1 MKKIH
6 IFLLSVIVSFLFLE
20 NKALATDCANATIV
34 PASPT
39 LPYAIS
45 LVCGT
50 TDDINAANSTS
61 CGNSDYKGGYEAV
74 YSWTPASDYINVS
87 FDYSGQTWTGIFLY
101 EGCPTSGGTCIGTKT
116 SSGSTKILSYI
127 GANSTS
133 GTTISLTAGV
143 TYYIVVD
150 TWPTPDSPCP
160 GTLTIN
166 GTIGIPCT
174 TPSVQPTNLLFSN
187 INSTSLKGTFN
198 SANGS
203 DSYLVVR
210 TTVNIHDTPPVN
222 GTLYTAGTTLG
233 NGTVVY
239 SGTDTSFNESSLSPT
254 TQYFYFVYSQR
265 SQACVN
271 VKYLTTNP
279 LTANTYTAPDLP
291 ASFTATTVSTSQ
303 INLSVTANAANSD
316 IVVAYNT
323 TNTFGAPS
331 GTYSVGNTI
340 SGGGTI
346 LYIGPAS
353 GLTTHTGLN
362 SGTTYYYRA
371 WSILGGLYSTA
382 KTASA
387 ATVCA
392 PISSFPWVESF
403 ENLTTPSL
411 PTCWIQKNVNGDG
424 DYWQTY
430 SGYGVG
436 GSKSAGL
443 YTDYNSGANN
453 DYLIFPALNLNGNQ
467 RLKFSIKAR
476 SSAEPNDYRVVLST
490 TDTSASSFTTVLKPL
505 TTVSNTTM
513 TQITPI
519 NLSAYTG
526 TVYIAIHVPSGGLDG
541 YYLYV
546 DSVIVENI
554 PTCLELGNTFTTTS
568 VTENTATLSWVET
581 GTATSWDIAYD
592 TSSVFLPGSG
602 GVIVPANSN
611 PFTLNSLTT
620 NTKYYY
626 FVRSSCS
633 STDKG
638 EWSLR
643 QSFVTLCNAVSFP
656 VTQNFDGV
664 ASTPNLP
671 ECWRTLINTTLTSGP
686 SVATST
692 SNFKSSP
699 NSCYLYNSTDQA
711 SDVVLISPKQTT
723 APITTTRVK
732 FWGYGS
738 GSSVIVGVMSNP
750 ADANTF
756 APIQTIALSTT
767 LSLYTVNLDT
777 YVGTGKFIAFRHA
790 NTGASQYIYLDDISW
805 ELIPACIEPS
815 ATLTVSNITPSG
827 ATLGWTENGTATQ
840 WQVAY
845 HDTAFTPGGTTG
857 TIVMANANPFALG
870 SLQANKKYYFYVRSY
885 CSSSEQSIWVGPQTF
900 TTLCNP
906 ASVPYNEGFESI
918 TTYDELPSCMSATNL
933 GTNTFTRITDSTYNR
948 KPRTGTDYGVFK
960 WSMNDWF
967 FTAPIQL
974 TAGQNYMISIWYRTD
989 GYTGWDKLETKIGS
1003 SASVASMTNTVAT
1016 VLNPTDTSYKQLA
1029 GTFTPSTSGTYY
1041 AGINCVSTSTNPW
1054 YLCIDDIK
1062 VDVTT
1067 SPNAPQAF
1075 NAAPVSSSQI
1085 NLTWTPNA
1093 NNDQVM
1099 LVTNTTNTFGT
1110 PVDGTVYAVGAT
1122 IPGGGT
1128 VLYKGTL
1135 ASFNH
1140 TGLAGLTTYYYKL
1153 WSVNAVNGYS
1163 LSGLTKN
1170 ATTSASLPFQE
1181 TFDAST
1187 SIPTGWSTDFAVL
1200 STHGT
1205 SSSNGL
1211 AINLD
1216 GYPTTGYISLPFV
1229 GTITATTELSFDYR
1243 IVNYSGYP
1251 GTATTLIT
1259 GDSINILV
1267 STDGI
1272 NYTKIDQINSTT
1284 HTSTTSFTTKTY
1296 NLSAFTG
1303 SLINVKFDCKYA
1315 TGDYWVDFDNV
1326 SIIDMI
1332 PMVYTSS
1339 TTTTSSTAAVALNS
1353 NKNQILGIT
1362 VNTTG
1367 ILTPLTASSFTF
1379 NTNGSTNPTSDII
1392 TAKLWTSG
1400 TSSNFAT
1407 ATLLG
1412 DTVVSPNGPFSI
1424 STGTG
1429 MPYTLATGTNYF
1441 WLTYD
1446 VPATAVAGNTIDA
1459 ELTSLVVGGATYI
1472 PTVTAPTGARLL
1484 KGSLSGT
1491 YTINNTLPTS
1501 GTNYNSFTDAFN
1513 DLNIV
1518 GVGGPTTFNVV
1529 AGQTH
1534 NYTITG
1540 TSPNNYALS
1549 LTATGTQSNPITFQ
1563 KSGSGSNP
1571 VISVT
1576 GTSASDDKGIWVNGG
1591 DYISFNGIDV
1601 VDAGIASASWL
1612 DYGYYFTNASGSNGC
1627 TYNTVKN
1634 SLIDLSKGNSSSIGV
1649 YLLSSAT
1656 SATGANKY
1664 NKFYNNTVQDA
1675 AKGYQFTGVS
1685 ATYFDAG
1692 NEIGT
1697 EGVGTSAIK
1706 NIGQMSNTFQAIA
1719 INTSYQDSLKVF
1731 NTFIDTVAGTTT
1743 TNPAACGLNISKAK
1757 NALIYGNTI
1766 RQVSGANGDAYMIN
1780 YIDGYVGTSEIYNNY
1795 LTELRNSG
1803 TGGNANNMRLY
1814 GVTSAYNMNVYN
1826 NVVDSSLNTV
1836 GDVTG
1841 IYIGSVAGCTYNV
1854 YKNKL
1859 YNLKTTAAA
1868 KSILAIH
1875 TDAAGFYNIYNNL
1888 VFDIKAPTSTTT
1900 ASVRGL
1906 DLGGGTIKAYYNTV
1920 YIDYTSTVALNSSAA
1935 IYASTSPASI
1945 DLRNNIFI
1953 NKTNITTGTRAAA
1966 FWYTSTSYT
1975 NLATTSNNNIYYA
1988 GIPSKKSPIFYNGT
2002 NTDSTLAQFKT
2013 RMSSRDQLSN
2023 TEDVPFLSNV
2033 FPYNLNISTSTATRT
2048 ESNGQ
2053 KITSPAITTDIN
2065 GTIRW
2070 GETGYTGSGVGT
2082 DIGAYEFNG
2091 ITIDEFAPAISYTA
2105 LTIDTL
2111 LTNRSLSNVTIT
2123 DGSGV
2128 NVTTAKPRVYFKKT
2142 ANANTYV
2149 DNLNSTDGWKYA
2161 EASNTTSPFNFNL
2174 DYNLLYN
2181 GVNPTDTI
2189 QYFVIAQDM
2198 IGTPNIGANIAT
2210 FTTAPS
2216 SVDLSAAN
2224 FPVSGSI
2231 NFYRIALKVNGTYN
2245 VGAGNT
2251 FRDLTANADSGFFK
2265 FVNSNIITGNIIV
2278 NITSDTIWE
2287 NGAVALNQ
2295 TNEGGVGNYTI
2306 KIQPANATPKL
2317 ILGTVATGMIRLD
2330 GTDRV
2335 TIDGASGGSG
2345 MYLRF
2350 RNLNTSNPTFTFLNG
2365 ATNNTITNSI
2375 IEGATTSSSNG
2386 VIFFSTS
2393 TASTGNSNNAITND
2407 SIRNTLSGLVPANLI
2422 YSSSTTGL
2430 FNSNNTITNNHLV
2443 NFTTS
2448 GVSVTATNGSAW
2460 NVSNNYI
2467 YQTAARTTAL
2477 RGISIL
2483 TGTNGNS
2490 HIVNGNSIGGSNS
2503 ARGGNAFA
2511 TTKGITA
2518 IELSVDSTTTYAT
2531 QVQGNIISN
2540 LGTTSTG
2547 STTGV
2552 FGLSMTGGSI
2562 DVGTVTGNTFGGGA
2576 TSADTIRN
2584 GYDNG
2589 IIYMNNSLGGTYNVQ
2604 NNLISHISYYS
2615 ASGDRTAGV
2624 YSSITTGK
2632 LILKKNIIHDLKAN
2646 GSGVAYSFLP
2656 VGILLSNSNTG
2667 GNIID
2672 GNTIYNIAS
2681 TNTGTSAYSVAGLII
2696 SGNVSGSTISNNKIY
2711 DIKATGTGTGLNA
2724 PVVNGIYQSTA
2735 SATFYN
2741 NVINLGNGIP
2751 TEATV
2756 YGINNVSTDAVT
2768 NNYYYNTISISGT
2781 ATGVSKTFAFYRSAT
2796 GATTNAVNLKNNIL
2810 SNTRSGGAYL
2820 NFALG
2825 INSLTAVTS
2834 NYNLLYTGNDTVA
2847 YNNAVKY
2854 TFADWKTA
2862 STFDANSVSGDP
2874 LFTSATDLTPQGSSP
2889 AVGAATPIVGYTK
2902 DIANNDRNF
2911 LAPTIGAY
2919 EVEASK
2925 TLNLKAYLQNLFDA
2939 GTNEMIPVV
2948 DENSVPVYSAQ
2959 VADIINVELHDAI
2972 NTSDVVASFTGKNLN
2987 TDGTCQITG
2996 IQATL
3001 NGSYYI
3007 VVKHRNSIQ
3016 TWSANPV
3023 SFTSEAINY
3032 DFTTSYSQAYGDNM
3046 VEVSSGIYAIWGGDV
3061 NQDGLVD
3068 GSDLSDVQNES
3079 NNFTVGYV
3087 LSDVN
3092 GDGLTDGS
3100 DLSIV
3105 QNNSNA
3111 FVSEM
3116 YP

>member
-1 MKKIH
+1 MKKFI
-6 IFLLSVIVSFLFLE
+6 LLLTFILGMLVFNTNMYAQYCTTGLYTTTSGYNCEDGDLINDVTFNTIS
-20 NKALATDCANATIV
+20 NLATGCPTGSGGYSDYTAMSTTLVPGSSYTLGVTTTYTSAYEWVKVWIDFNDDQSFDDATEIIYASTAAISSLTPISESITIPASATPGSHRMRVRLVYNTGTFTACSNHSYGETEDYTVTIATLSGPGLPTSLTATPGAAQIALSWALNSSNDNVIILRNTTNSFGTPVNGTSYTVGSSLGTATVIYKGNGTSFTDSPLADQTKYYYQVYSYTATNIYSAAPVATNATTPCGVFNTPFIEHFNTTTIPNCWTMSGPQNWLFTNTWADYGADLVTDHTGSGGSFAGVDGSGTASLTGITLTTPLINVTGVTNPELRFWLFNNNTDNADYQTLKVSLYTGSTWIDTAYFWDATMNNAAWQEIV
-34 PASPT
+34 IPLSSYTITGNIQFKFTVDKSSGSPYYDDLIIDDVTVQQGPDCLSPT
-39 LPYAIS
+39 AFSATGITTTSAILNWTPGSTETQWEIELGAYGFTPTGVPTQTVSSLPYTYPGLAPS
-45 LVCGT
+45 TKYSYYVR
-50 TDDINAANSTS
+50 AN
-61 CGNSDYKGGYEAV
+61 
-74 YSWTPASDYINVS
+74 
-87 FDYSGQTWTGIFLY
+87 
-101 EGCPTSGGTCIGTKT
+101 CPTSG
-116 SSGSTKILSYI
+116 
-127 GANSTS
+127 
-133 GTTISLTAGV
+133 
-143 TYYIVVD
+143 
-150 TWPTPDSPCP
+150 
-160 GTLTIN
+160 
-166 GTIGIPCT
+166 
-174 TPSVQPTNLLFSN
+174 
-187 INSTSLKGTFN
+187 
-198 SANGS
+198 
-203 DSYLVVR
+203 
-210 TTVNIHDTPPVN
+210 H
-222 GTLYTAGTTLG
+222 
-233 NGTVVY
+233 
-239 SGTDTSFNESSLSPT
+239 SFW
-254 TQYFYFVYSQR
+254 
-265 SQACVN
+265 
-271 VKYLTTNP
+271 
-279 LTANTYTAPDLP
+279 
-291 ASFTATTVSTSQ
+291 
-303 INLSVTANAANSD
+303 
-316 IVVAYNT
+316 
-323 TNTFGAPS
+323 
-331 GTYSVGNTI
+331 VGP
-340 SGGGTI
+340 
-346 LYIGPAS
+346 Y
-353 GLTTHTGLN
+353 
-362 SGTTYYYRA
+362 
-371 WSILGGLYSTA
+371 
-382 KTASA
+382 
-387 ATVCA
+387 
-392 PISSFPWVESF
+392 
-403 ENLTTPSL
+403 
-411 PTCWIQKNVNGDG
+411 
-424 DYWQTY
+424 
-430 SGYGVG
+430 
-436 GSKSAGL
+436 
-443 YTDYNSGANN
+443 
-453 DYLIFPALNLNGNQ
+453 
-467 RLKFSIKAR
+467 
-476 SSAEPNDYRVVLST
+476 
-490 TDTSASSFTTVLKPL
+490 SFTTLCVAVPTL
-505 TTVSNTTM
+505 
-513 TQITPI
+513 PI
-519 NLSAYTG
+519 
-526 TVYIAIHVPSGGLDG
+526 
-541 YYLYV
+541 
-546 DSVIVENI
+546 
-554 PTCLELGNTFTTTS
+554 
-568 VTENTATLSWVET
+568 
-581 GTATSWDIAYD
+581 
-592 TSSVFLPGSG
+592 
-602 GVIVPANSN
+602 
-611 PFTLNSLTT
+611 
-620 NTKYYY
+620 
-626 FVRSSCS
+626 
-633 STDKG
+633 
-638 EWSLR
+638 
-643 QSFVTLCNAVSFP
+643 
-656 VTQNFDGV
+656 TQNFDGV
-664 ASTPNLP
+664 TTPTLP
-671 ECWRTLINTTLTSGP
+671 DCWRKIVNSTVTST
-686 SVATST
+686 VIQTST
-692 SNFKSSP
+692 SNAHSSP
-699 NSCYLYNSTDQA
+699 NSCYIFNSSDQTA
-711 SDVVLISPKQTT
+711 DLVLVSPQHT
-723 APITTTRVK
+723 ATPITTTRVR
-732 FWGYGS
+732 FWAYGS
-738 GSSVIVGVMSNP
+738 SSSAVIVGVMSDP
-750 ADANTF
+750 TDVNTF
-756 APIQTIALSTT
+756 APIQTVALSTT
-767 LSLYTVNLDT
+767 NSLYTVNLSS
-777 YVGTGKFIAFRHA
+777 YVGTGNYIAFKHA
-790 NTGASQYIYLDDISW
+790 NNGTSQSIYLDDISW
-805 ELIPACIEPS
+805 ELIPSCIEPS
-815 ATLTVSNITPSG
+815 PTLTVSTITSSG

-840 WQVAY
+840 WEIAY
-845 HDTAFTPGGTTG
+845 HDTVFTPGGATG
-857 TIVMANANPFALG
+857 TIVMANANPFALTG
-870 SLQANKKYYFYVRSY
+870 LQANKKYYFYVRAY
-885 CSSSEQSIWVGPQTF
+885 CGSSDQSVWVGSQTF
-900 TTLCNP
+900 TTLCN
-906 ASVPYNEGFESI
+906 ATAVPYNEGFESI
-918 TTYDELPSCMSATNL
+918 TTANTMPSCMAATNL
-933 GTNTFTRITDSTYNR
+933 GSQVLTYLTSTTYNR
-948 KPRTGTDYGVFK
+948 APKTGTKFASFHYGCD
-960 WSMNDWF
+960 DWVY
-967 FTAPIQL
+967 TAPLQL
-974 TAGQNYMISIWYRTD
+974 TAGQNYSFSMWYVTD
-989 GYTGWDKLETKIGS
+989 GYSGWNTLEAKFGTSAS
-1003 SASVASMTNTVAT
+1003 SASMTGNIVSISGPTNTT
-1016 VLNPTDTSYKQLA
+1016 YSQLA
-1029 GTFTPSTSGTYY
+1029 GTFTPATTGAYYIGIHCASNST
-1041 AGINCVSTSTNPW
+1041 PW
-1054 YLCIDDIK
+1054 YLSIDDIN

-1067 SPNAPQAF
+1067 APNAPQAF
-1075 NAAPVSSSQI
+1075 NATPVSPSQV
-1085 NLTWTPNA
+1085 NLTWTPNTT
-1093 NNDQVM
+1093 NDQVM
-1099 LVTNTTNTFGT
+1099 LVTNTTNTFGA
-1110 PVDGTVYAVGAT
+1110 PVDGTAYAAGAT

-1128 VLYKGTL
+1128 VLYKGSL

-1153 WSVNAVNGYS
+1153 WSVSAVNGYS
-1163 LSGLTKN
+1163 LSGLAKN
-1170 ATTSASLPFQE
+1170 ATTAASLPFQE
-1181 TFDAST
+1181 TFNAST
-1187 SIPTGWSTDFAVL
+1187 SIPTGWSTNF
-1200 STHGT
+1200 SISSSHGNN
-1205 SSSNGL
+1205 SSNGL
-1211 AINLD
+1211 YKNL
-1216 GYPTTGYISLPFV
+1216 YSSTPTGYVTLPFA

-1243 IVNYSGYP
+1243 ITNYSG
-1251 GTATTLIT
+1251 GGATTLAAN
-1259 GDSINILV
+1259 DSINVLV
-1267 STDGI
+1267 STDGV
-1272 NYTKIDQINSTT
+1272 NYTKIYQINSTT
-1284 HTSTTSFTTKTY
+1284 HTPATTFATQTF
-1296 NLSAFTG
+1296 NLAAFAG
-1303 SLINVKFDCKYA
+1303 GVAQVKFDCKWGA
-1315 TGDYWVDFDNV
+1315 GDYYIDFDNV

-1339 TTTTSSTAAVALNS
+1339 TTTTPTTAIVPLNS

-1367 ILTPLTASSFTF
+1367 ILTPITASSFTF

-1429 MPYTLATGTNYF
+1429 MPYTLASGTNYF

-1472 PTVTAPTGARLL
+1472 PTVTAPTGARML
-1484 KGSLSGT
+1484 KGALSGT
-1491 YTINNTLPTS
+1491 YTIDNTLPTS
-1501 GTNYNSFTDAFN
+1501 GTNYNSFTDAFS

-1518 GVGGPTTFNVV
+1518 GVGGPTTFNVA

-1534 NYTITG
+1534 NFAITG

-1576 GTSASDDKGIWVNGG
+1576 GTSATNDKGIWINGG

-1612 DYGYYFTNASGSNGC
+1612 DYGYYFTNVSGSNGC

-1743 TNPAACGLNISKAK
+1743 TNPAACGLNINYGK
-1757 NALIYGNTI
+1757 NTLIYGNTI

-1780 YIDGYVGTSEIYNNY
+1780 YTNGYVGTSEIYNNY

-1826 NVVDSSLNTV
+1826 NTVDSSLNTV

-1868 KSILAIH
+1868 KSILTIH

-1888 VFDIKAPTSTTT
+1888 VFDIKAPASTSV

-1920 YIDYTSTVALNSSAA
+1920 YMDYTSTVAGNSSAA
-1935 IYASTSPASI
+1935 IYANTTPVSI

-1953 NKTNITTGTRAAA
+1953 NKTDVSTGTRAAA
-1966 FWYTSTSYT
+1966 FWYTSTTYT
-1975 NLATTSNNNIYYA
+1975 NIAATTNTNIYYA
-1988 GIPSKKSPIFYNGT
+1988 GVPSAKTPIFYNGT
-2002 NTDSTLAQFKT
+2002 NSDTTIAQYKA
-2013 RMSSRDQLSN
+2013 RMGSKDQQSN
-2023 TEDVPFLSNV
+2023 TEDVAFLSTV
-2033 FPYNLNISTSTATRT
+2033 FPYNFNVNAAIPTRT

-2070 GETGYTGSGVGT
+2070 GETGYTGTGYGT

-2091 ITIDEFAPAISYTA
+2091 IAIDEVAPAISYTA
-2105 LTIDTL
+2105 LTTDTL
-2111 LTNRSLSNVTIT
+2111 LTNRPFSNVTIT

-2161 EASNTTSPFNFNL
+2161 EASNTTSPFNFDL

-2198 IGTPNIGANIAT
+2198 VGTPNTGANVAT

-2265 FVNSNIITGNIIV
+2265 FVNSNIVTGDIIV

-2306 KIQPANATPKL
+2306 KIQPADATPKL
-2317 ILGTVATGMIRLD
+2317 IFGTVANGMIRLD

-2393 TASTGNSNNAITND
+2393 TASTGNSNNTITND

-2430 FNSNNTITNNHLV
+2430 LNSNNTITNNHLV
-2443 NFTTS
+2443 DFTAR

-2483 TGTNGNS
+2483 TGLNGNG

-2503 ARGGNAFA
+2503 AREGDAFR
-2511 TTKGITA
+2511 TSTNIYA
-2518 IELSVDSTTTYAT
+2518 IELTVDTATAYAT
-2531 QVQGNIISN
+2531 QVQGNIVSN
-2540 LGTTSTG
+2540 LGCTG
-2547 STTGV
+2547 SSGV
-2552 FGLSMTGGSI
+2552 FGLYMTGGSI
-2562 DVGTVTGNTFGGGA
+2562 DAGTVTGNTFGGGA
-2576 TSADTIRN
+2576 TPADTIRN

-2589 IIYMNNSLGGTYNVQ
+2589 IIYMSNSLGGTYNVQ
-2604 NNLISHISYYS
+2604 NNLVSNISYYG

-2624 YSSITTGK
+2624 YSSISTGK
-2632 LILKKNIIHDLKAN
+2632 LILKNNIIHDLNAN
-2646 GSGVAYSFLP
+2646 GSGTGYSYLP

-2667 GNIID
+2667 GNTID
-2672 GNTIYNIAS
+2672 GNTIYNITS

-2711 DIKATGTGTGLNA
+2711 DIKAVGTGTGLNA

-2735 SATFYN
+2735 SVTFYN

-2751 TEATV
+2751 SEATV
-2756 YGINNVSTDAVT
+2756 YGINNISTAAVT

-2781 ATGVSKTFAFYRSAT
+2781 ATGVSNTFAFYRSAT
-2796 GATTNAVNLKNNIL
+2796 GATTNAVNLNNNIL

-2925 TLNLKAYLQNLFDA
+2925 TLNLKAFLQGYYDQGSNLMRASIDDM
-2939 GTNEMIPVV
+2939 GNY
-2948 DENSVPVYSAQ
+2948 VYSPTI
-2959 VADIINVELHDAI
+2959 ADIVTIELRDAI
-2972 NTSDVVASFTGKNLN
+2972 TQDVVETYSNRNLN
-2987 TDGTCQITG
+2987 TDGTCAVEG
-2996 IQATL
+2996 ISASL
-3001 NGSYYI
+3001 NGSYY
-3007 VVKHRNSIQ
+3007 VVVRHRNHIAV
-3016 TWSANPV
+3016 WSAAPV
-3023 SFTSEAINY
+3023 SLGSSSTSY
-3032 DFTTSYSQAYGDNM
+3032 DFSTDAAMAAGNNQIEIVPGVFGMFAGDTDN
-3046 VEVSSGIYAIWGGDV
+3046 SGFIDSDDM
-3061 NQDGLVD
+3061 NLVD
-3068 GSDLSDVQNES
+3068 
-3079 NNFTVGYV
+3079 NNNYVSGYIPA
-3087 LSDVN
+3087 DA
-3092 GDGLTDGS
+3092 DGS
-3100 DLSIV
+3100 GFVDSDDMNLID
-3105 QNNSNA
+3105 NNNYQGE
-3111 FVSEM
+3111 VT
-3116 YP
+3116 P

>member
-1 MKKIH
+1 MKKFI
-6 IFLLSVIVSFLFLE
+6 LLLTFILGMLVFNTNMYAQYCTTGLYTDGCSYDDNIDDFTFNTISQTATGCSTDAYGDYTGLSTTVSPGVAYTLSATTLYSGEYLRIWIDFNDDQTFDDATELIYTSPSFGPSSPLSTSVTIPV
-20 NKALATDCANATIV
+20 TANPGTHRMRAR
-34 PASPT
+34 
-39 LPYAIS
+39 
-45 LVCGT
+45 LVY
-50 TDDINAANSTS
+50 ANSTFDACTS
-61 CGNSDYKGGYEAV
+61 YSFGEVHDYTVTVAALAG
-74 YSWTPASDYINVS
+74 P
-87 FDYSGQTWTGIFLY
+87 GI
-101 EGCPTSGGTCIGTKT
+101 PTSVAATPF
-116 SSGSTKILSYI
+116 SS
-127 GANSTS
+127 
-133 GTTISLTAGV
+133 
-143 TYYIVVD
+143 
-150 TWPTPDSPCP
+150 
-160 GTLTIN
+160 
-166 GTIGIPCT
+166 
-174 TPSVQPTNLLFSN
+174 
-187 INSTSLKGTFN
+187 
-198 SANGS
+198 
-203 DSYLVVR
+203 
-210 TTVNIHDTPPVN
+210 
-222 GTLYTAGTTLG
+222 
-233 NGTVVY
+233 
-239 SGTDTSFNESSLSPT
+239 
-254 TQYFYFVYSQR
+254 
-265 SQACVN
+265 
-271 VKYLTTNP
+271 
-279 LTANTYTAPDLP
+279 
-291 ASFTATTVSTSQ
+291 SQ
-303 INLSVTANAANSD
+303 IDLSWALNSSSNDVVVT
-316 IVVAYNT
+316 YNT
-323 TNTFGAPS
+323 TNTFGQPVDATAYP
-331 GTYSVGNTI
+331 VGSTLP
-340 SGGGTI
+340 GGGTVI
-346 LYIGPAS
+346 YS
-353 GLTTHTGLN
+353 GNATSYNHTGLN
-362 SGTTYYYRA
+362 ANSTYYYKV
-371 WSILGGLYSTA
+371 WSKTSANVYSSVGVSVNA
-382 KTASA
+382 KTLCGTLVLPMMETFDVGITIPDIPSCWSKINSSTSTYPYVKTVAN
-387 ATVCA
+387 ATNH
-392 PISSFPWVESF
+392 S
-403 ENLTTPSL
+403 TPNS
-411 PTCWIQKNVNGDG
+411 
-424 DYWQTY
+424 
-430 SGYGVG
+430 VG
-436 GSKSAGL
+436 F
-443 YTDYNSGANN
+443 YNSSDVSSNYMLISPQLTSSLVNTTRVRFWAGGATGYFRVGVMT
-453 DYLIFPALNLNGNQ
+453 DPADASTFVQVDSVPVTSTMALKKVSFASYIGTGQYIAFKNGNQ
-467 RLKFSIKAR
+467 
-476 SSAEPNDYRVVLST
+476 ST
-490 TDTSASSFTTVLKPL
+490 YTTL
-505 TTVSNTTM
+505 
-513 TQITPI
+513 
-519 NLSAYTG
+519 
-526 TVYIAIHVPSGGLDG
+526 YID
-541 YYLYV
+541 
-546 DSVIVENI
+546 DVIWETI
-554 PTCLELGNTFTTTS
+554 PTCIEPGDNLTVSGITETSANLGW
-568 VTENTATLSWVET
+568 TEM
-581 GTATSWDIAYD
+581 GTATSWEVEYYTASF
-592 TSSVFLPGSG
+592 TPGT
-602 GVIVPANSN
+602 GVGTIVPAGTN
-611 PFTLNSLTT
+611 PFTLSGLTA
-620 NTKYYY
+620 NTKYYFY
-626 FVRSSCS
+626 VRSVCS
-633 STDKG
+633 VSDKSP
-638 EWSLR
+638 WSGP
-643 QSFVTLCNAVSFP
+643 QSFTTLCNAVSFP
-656 VTQNFDGV
+656 VTENFDGIT
-664 ASTPNLP
+664 TPNLP
-671 ECWRTLINTTLTSGP
+671 DCWRKIVNTTLTSGP
-686 SVATST
+686 VVQTST
-692 SNFKSSP
+692 SNTHSSP
-699 NSCYLYNSTDQA
+699 NSCYIFNSSDQTA
-711 SDVVLISPKQTT
+711 DLILVSPRQTT
-723 APITTTRVK
+723 APITTTRVR

-750 ADANTF
+750 TDANTF
-756 APIQTIALSTT
+756 APISTIGLTT
-767 LSLYTVNLDT
+767 TVSLYTVNLDT
-777 YVGTGKFIAFRHA
+777 YVGTGQYIAFKHA
-790 NTGASQYIYLDDISW
+790 NTATSQSIYLDDISW
-805 ELIPACIEPS
+805 ELIPSCIEPS
-815 ATLTVSNITPSG
+815 ATLSVSNITSSG

-845 HDTAFTPGGTTG
+845 HDTVFTPGGTTG
-857 TIVMANANPFALG
+857 TIVMASSNPFTLTG
-870 SLQANKKYYFYVRSY
+870 LQANKKYYFYVRSY
-885 CSSSEQSIWVGPQTF
+885 CGSSDQSVWVGSQTF
-900 TTLCNP
+900 TTLCN
-906 ASVPYNEGFESI
+906 ATTVPYNEGFESI
-918 TTYDELPSCMSATNL
+918 TTANTLPSCMAATNL
-933 GTNTFTRITDSTYNR
+933 GSKVLTYLTSGTYNR
-948 KPRTGTDYGVFK
+948 TPKTGTKFASFYYGGD
-960 WSMNDWF
+960 DWIY
-967 FTAPIQL
+967 TAPLQL
-974 TAGQNYMISIWYRTD
+974 TAGQNYSFSMWYITD
-989 GYTGWDKLETKIGS
+989 GYSGWNTLEAKFGTSAS
-1003 SASVASMTNTVAT
+1003 SASMTGNIVSISGPTNTT
-1016 VLNPTDTSYKQLA
+1016 YSQLA
-1029 GTFTPSTSGTYY
+1029 GTFTPATTGAYYIGIHCASNST
-1041 AGINCVSTSTNPW
+1041 PW
-1054 YLCIDDIK
+1054 YLSIDDIN

-1067 SPNAPQAF
+1067 APNAPQVF
-1075 NAAPVSSSQI
+1075 NAAPASSSQI
-1085 NLTWTPNA
+1085 NLTWTPNT

-1099 LVTNTTNTFGT
+1099 LVTNTTNTFGA
-1110 PVDGTVYAVGAT
+1110 PVDGTAYAAGAT

-1153 WSVNAVNGYS
+1153 WSVSAVNGYS

-1181 TFDAST
+1181 TFNAST
-1187 SIPTGWSTDFAVL
+1187 SIPTGWSTNF
-1200 STHGT
+1200 SISSSHGN
-1205 SSSNGL
+1205 SSNGL
-1211 AINLD
+1211 YKNL
-1216 GYPTTGYISLPFV
+1216 YSSATTGYVTLPFA
-1229 GTITATTELSFDYR
+1229 GIITATTELSFDYR
-1243 IVNYSGYP
+1243 ITNYSG
-1251 GTATTLIT
+1251 GGATTLAAN
-1259 GDSINILV
+1259 DSINVLV
-1267 STDGI
+1267 STDGV
-1272 NYTKIDQINSTT
+1272 NYTKIYQINSTT
-1284 HTSTTSFTTKTY
+1284 HTPATTFATKTF
-1296 NLSAFTG
+1296 NLAAFAG
-1303 SLINVKFDCKYA
+1303 GVAQVKLDCKWG
-1315 TGDYWVDFDNV
+1315 TGDYYIDFDNV

-1339 TTTTSSTAAVALNS
+1339 TTTTPTTAIVPLNS

-1367 ILTPLTASSFTF
+1367 ILTPITASSFTF

-1412 DTVVSPNGPFSI
+1412 DTVANPNGPFSI

-1429 MPYTLATGTNYF
+1429 MPYTLASGTNYF

-1459 ELTSLVVGGATYI
+1459 ELTSLVVGGTTYI
-1472 PTVTAPTGARLL
+1472 PTITAPTGARML
-1484 KGSLSGT
+1484 KGALSGT

-1501 GTNYNSFTDAFN
+1501 GTNYNSFTDAFS

-1518 GVGGPTTFNVV
+1518 GVGGSATFNVV

-1549 LTATGTQSNPITFQ
+1549 LTATGTQSYPITFQ

-1576 GTSASDDKGIWVNGG
+1576 GTSATNDKGIWVNGG
-1591 DYISFNGIDV
+1591 DYITFNGIDV

-1612 DYGYYFTNASGSNGC
+1612 DYGYYFTNASGTNGC
-1627 TYNTVKN
+1627 AYNTVKN

-1719 INTSYQDSLKVF
+1719 INTSYQDSLKIF
-1731 NTFIDTVAGTTT
+1731 NTSIDTVAGTTT

-1803 TGGNANNMRLY
+1803 TAGNANNMRLY
-1814 GVTSAYNMNVYN
+1814 GNTSAYNMNVYN
-1826 NVVDSSLNTV
+1826 NTVDSSLNTI

-1841 IYIGSVAGCTYNV
+1841 IYIGSTAGCTYNV

-1875 TDAAGFYNIYNNL
+1875 ADAAGFYNIYNNL
-1888 VFDIKAPTSTTT
+1888 VFDIKAPASTSV

-1906 DLGGGTIKAYYNTV
+1906 DLDGGTIKAYYNTV
-1920 YIDYTSTVALNSSAA
+1920 YMDYTSTVAGNSSAA
-1935 IYASTSPASI
+1935 IYANTTPVSI

-1953 NKTNITTGTRAAA
+1953 NKTDVTTGTRAAA
-1966 FWYTSTSYT
+1966 FWYPSTTYT
-1975 NLATTSNNNIYYA
+1975 NIAATTNTNIYYA
-1988 GIPSKKSPIFYNGT
+1988 GVPSAKTPIFYNGT
-2002 NTDSTLAQFKT
+2002 NSDTTIAQYKA
-2013 RMSSRDQLSN
+2013 RMGSKDQQSN
-2023 TEDVPFLSNV
+2023 TEDVAFLSTV
-2033 FPYNLNISTSTATRT
+2033 FPYNFNVNAAIPTRT

-2053 KITSPAITTDIN
+2053 KITSPAITTDIS

-2070 GETGYTGSGVGT
+2070 GETGYTGTGYGT

-2091 ITIDEFAPAISYTA
+2091 IAIDEVAPAISYTA
-2105 LTIDTL
+2105 LTTDTL
-2111 LTNRSLSNVTIT
+2111 LTNRPFSNVTIT

-2161 EASNTTSPFNFNL
+2161 EASNTTSPFNFDL

-2198 IGTPNIGANIAT
+2198 VGTPNTGANVAT
-2210 FTTAPS
+2210 FTTTPS
-2216 SVDLSAAN
+2216 SVDLSATN

-2231 NFYRIALKVNGTYN
+2231 NFYRIALKINGTYN

-2265 FVNSNIITGNIIV
+2265 FVNSNIVTGDIIV

-2306 KIQPANATPKL
+2306 KIQPADATPKL

-2430 FNSNNTITNNHLV
+2430 LNSNNTITNNHLV
-2443 NFTTS
+2443 NFTAT
-2448 GVSVTATNGSAW
+2448 GVSVTATNGNSW

-2483 TGTNGNS
+2483 TGLNGKG

-2503 ARGGNAFA
+2503 AREGDAFR
-2511 TTKGITA
+2511 TSTNIYA
-2518 IELSVDSTTTYAT
+2518 IELAVDTATAYAT
-2531 QVQGNIISN
+2531 QVQGNVVSN
-2540 LGTTSTG
+2540 LGCTG
-2547 STTGV
+2547 SSGV
-2552 FGLSMTGGSI
+2552 FGLYMTSGSI
-2562 DVGTVTGNTFGGGA
+2562 DAGTVTGNTFGGGA
-2576 TSADTIRN
+2576 TPADTIRN

-2589 IIYMNNSLGGTYNVQ
+2589 IIYMSNSLGGTYNVQ
-2604 NNLISHISYYS
+2604 NNLVSNISYYG
-2615 ASGDRTAGV
+2615 AGGDRTAGV
-2624 YSSITTGK
+2624 YSLISTGK
-2632 LILKKNIIHDLKAN
+2632 LIFKNNIIHDLKAN
-2646 GSGVAYSFLP
+2646 GNSTGYAYLP

-2667 GNIID
+2667 GNVIEK
-2672 GNTIYNIAS
+2672 NTIYNIAN
-2681 TNTGTSAYSVAGLII
+2681 TNTGTSAYTAAGLII
-2696 SGNVSGSTISNNKIY
+2696 SGNVSGSTISDNKIY
-2711 DIKATGTGTGLNA
+2711 DITATGTGTGLNA

-2756 YGINNVSTDAVT
+2756 YGINNVSTVAVT
-2768 NNYYYNTISISGT
+2768 NDYYYNTISISGT

-2796 GATTNAVNLKNNIL
+2796 GATTNAVNLNNNIL
-2810 SNTRSGGAYL
+2810 SNTRSGGTYL